1 MIRQSR
7 QILCN
12 FIGVLTIGLGVLLL
26 YSCHDHDHKGHKHG
40 GHDHKGHK
48 GHDHKSHGSHKEHG
62 SHKGHDDHKKKEH
75 TGEIKLNRAA
85 LKQVK
90 IGTVKVE
97 VRTLGVQQIAAV
109 GRVTLPPS
117 KISKVGS
124 RVEGRILRWFVKM
137 GQRVRRGQALALIDS
152 PAVGRARANY
162 LRRSAFYRLTK
173 IEYKRTKGLKRT
185 GLASAK
191 RLLAARVALQR
202 AEINFRSARA
212 QLRILGVSVS
222 SKRKIDKITGRF
234 VLPAPSAGEVTSKS
248 QALGAWV
255 NPQSAILQIE
265 DRKQVW
271 VLLEVYARD
280 VPYVRIGQKVHFY
293 GPGLHQH
300 LQGKI
305 SYMASRFD
313 HGAQTLE
320 VRVVLP
326 NSQGKLRPNQ
336 FLYALIDGGPKA
348 KQPSRGIKA
357 LLIPEDAIQRIG
369 QGQVVF
375 VVGDEPGHYQV
386 RTVVTVE
393 APRGQVRVLYGLKP
407 GEVVVVK
414 GSFILKSELMRASL
428 EGGHG
433 HAH

>member
-1 MIRQSR
+1 MILQSR
-7 QILCN
+7 QILRA
-12 FIGVLTIGLGVLLL
+12 FIGVVTMGLGILLL
-26 YSCHDHDHKGHKHG
+26 SFCHDHNRKEREHGDHDDKGHR
-40 GHDHKGHK
+40 GHEQ
-48 GHDHKSHGSHKEHG
+48 KSHGSHKEHD
-62 SHKGHDDHKKKEH
+62 SHQVHEQHKSQDH
-75 TGEIKLNRAA
+75 TGEIKLPRAA

-90 IGTVKVE
+90 IGTVKVK
-97 VRTLGVQQIAAV
+97 VKTLGVQQIAAV

-124 RVEGRILRWFVKM
+124 RVEGRIMRWFVRL

-173 IEYKRTKGLKRT
+173 IEYKRSEELKRT
-185 GLASAK
+185 GLSSAK
-191 RLLAARVALQR
+191 QLLAARVALQR

-222 SKRKIDKITGRF
+222 SKKKIDKIIGRF
-234 VLPAPSAGEVTSKS
+234 VLPAPFAGEVTSIS

-271 VLLEVYARD
+271 ILLEVYARD
-280 VPYVRIGQKVHFY
+280 VPYVRVGQRVHFY

-305 SYMASRFD
+305 SYMASRFEER
-313 HGAQTLE
+313 AQTLE

-336 FLYALIDGGPKA
+336 FLYALIDGGLKTQ
-348 KQPSRGIKA
+348 QPSSGVKA
-357 LLIPEDAIQRIG
+357 LLVPEDAIQRIG

-375 VVGDEPGHYQV
+375 VPGDEPGHYQV

-393 APRGQVRVLYGLKP
+393 APLGQVRVLYGLKA
-407 GEVVVVK
+407 GEMVVVK
-414 GSFILKSELMRASL
+414 GSFLLKSELMRGSL

-433 HAH
+433 HVH